1 MVNYRFK
8 VGTTIMCNLGQSGWK
23 TGRIIAL
30 DYREDSWPEGEV
42 APYQVAL
49 EDDYSLIYVP
59 VDDDRF
65 CREITNEDVMI
76 LQRKDALAAHQPTT
90 KGKKSKTID
99 SSKQGSLCCSEQPS
113 ESDLQSYRKGR
124 CFCCNDCPREWSY
137 AELYSEYYTCASRNN
152 LNISRHTIDLGT
164 LNVGESIQHNLDEF
178 SFTKKGFMQAPTL
191 VKLPPGV
198 LFSDE
203 GTLTGEPR
211 YDPYRGASYEVDF
224 VAVSTVDW
232 NDASAGIVR
241 LEIRFTVEGNE
252 PPKGF
257 DVVAF
262 QNKQTEARAG
272 ATELLKS
279 INSTWTR
286 WEKRQLGSRATCD
299 AMLADLEQLR
309 TLLESNPRL
318 DNGKWWGHLGGYHMN
333 VHKLLENTLFE
344 CELYLGY
351 ALTFG
356 DDEVRYY
363 AEQNLKGCYQKRLL
377 ESARFMWYDG
387 IELVLKNDWQAAI
400 EVFRAAADKKE
411 GWGWAVNH
419 GDIWISEAVAII
431 MQAVEG
437 ELKKSKVNDS
447 AWLDNANELI
457 QRAKMRAD
465 ESGVFG
471 NNGHP
476 WITEVGLA
484 LDAYNGLVASDNNLD
499 LWYEEFNARM
509 IYWCSQVL
517 AGISPFPPQV
527 RARLASESMLIEM
540 LPGYNS

>member
-1 MVNYRFK
+1 
-8 VGTTIMCNLGQSGWK
+8 MCNLGQSGWK

-30 DYREDSWPEGEV
+30 NYREDSWPEGEV

-49 EDDYSLIYVP
+49 DEDYSLIYVP

-76 LQRKDALAAHQPTT
+76 LQRKDALAAHQPKAKGEKSTT
-90 KGKKSKTID
+90 IETSNEAP
-99 SSKQGSLCCSEQPS
+99 LCCSDQPS
-113 ESDLQSYRKGR
+113 ELQHQSYRKGR

-164 LNVGESIQHNLDEF
+164 LNVGGAIHHNLDEF

-203 GTLTGEPR
+203 GTLTGELR

-232 NDASAGIVR
+232 DDASAGIVR

-257 DVVAF
+257 DIVAF
-262 QNKQTEARAG
+262 QNKQTEARAV
-272 ATELLKS
+272 ATGLLKS

-356 DDEVRYY
+356 DNEVRYY

-387 IELVLKNDWQAAI
+387 IELILQNDWKAAI
-400 EVFRAAADKKE
+400 DVFRAAADKKD

-431 MQAVEG
+431 MQGVQS
-437 ELKKSKVNDS
+437 ELTKPKVKD
-447 AWLDNANELI
+447 ATWLDDANELI
-457 QRAKMRAD
+457 QRAQMRAN

-471 NNGHP
+471 ANGHP

-484 LDAYNGLVASDNNLD
+484 LDAYHELVASDKKLD

-517 AGISPFPPQV
+517 AGISPFPPKV
-527 RARLASESMLIEM
+527 RARLESESVLIKS
-540 LPGYNS
+540 LPKYNS

>member
-1 MVNYRFK
+1 MEKYRFK
-8 VGTTIMCNLGQSGWK
+8 VGTTVMCNLWQSGWK

-30 DYREDSWPEGEV
+30 NYREDSWPEGEV

-49 EDDYSLIYVP
+49 EEDYSLIYVP

-76 LQRKDALAAHQPTT
+76 LQRKDALAAHQPKG
-90 KGKKSKTID
+90 KGKKSTKIETSND
-99 SSKQGSLCCSEQPS
+99 AFLCCSDQPS
-113 ESDLQSYRKGR
+113 EPQHLSYRKGR

-152 LNISRHTIDLGT
+152 LNVSQHTIDLGT
-164 LNVGESIQHNLDEF
+164 LNVGEGIHHNLDQF
-178 SFTKKGFMQAPTL
+178 SFTKKGFMQAPTI

-203 GTLTGEPR
+203 GVLTGELR
-211 YDPYRGASYEVDF
+211 YDPYRGPSYDVDF

-232 NDASAGIVR
+232 DDASAGIVR

-252 PPKGF
+252 PPHGH

-262 QNKQTEARAG
+262 QNKQTEARAV
-272 ATELLKS
+272 ATGLLKN
-279 INSTWTR
+279 INSTWTQ

-299 AMLADLEQLR
+299 VMLADLDRLR
-309 TLLESNPRL
+309 SLLESHPRL

-387 IELVLKNDWQAAI
+387 IELILQNDWEAAV
-400 EVFRAAADKKE
+400 EVFRAAADKKD

-431 MQAVEG
+431 MQGVEG
-437 ELKKSKVNDS
+437 ELTKPKAKDPTWLND
-447 AWLDNANELI
+447 ANELI
-457 QRAKMRAD
+457 QRAQMRAN

-471 NNGHP
+471 ANGHP

-484 LDAYNGLVASDNNLD
+484 LDAYHELVASGKKLD

-517 AGISPFPPQV
+517 AGISPFPPKV
-527 RARLASESMLIEM
+527 RARQESESVLIKS

>member
-1 MVNYRFK
+1 MEKYRFK
-8 VGTTIMCNLGQSGWK
+8 VGTTVMCNLGQSGWK

-30 DYREDSWPEGEV
+30 NYREDSWPEGEV

-49 EDDYSLIYVP
+49 EEDYSLIYVP

-76 LQRKDALAAHQPTT
+76 LQRKDALAAHQPKA
-90 KGKKSKTID
+90 KGKKSTKIET
-99 SSKQGSLCCSEQPS
+99 SNEASLCCSDQPS
-113 ESDLQSYRKGR
+113 EPQHQSYRKGR

-152 LNISRHTIDLGT
+152 LNVSQHTIDLGT
-164 LNVGESIQHNLDEF
+164 LNVGEGIHHNLDQF
-178 SFTKKGFMQAPTL
+178 SFTKKGFMQAPTI

-203 GTLTGEPR
+203 GVLTGELR
-211 YDPYRGASYEVDF
+211 YDPYRGPSYDVDF

-232 NDASAGIVR
+232 DDASAGIVR

-252 PPKGF
+252 PPHGH

-262 QNKQTEARAG
+262 QNKQTEARAV
-272 ATELLKS
+272 ATGLLKN
-279 INSTWTR
+279 INSTWTQ

-299 AMLADLEQLR
+299 VMLADLDRLR
-309 TLLESNPRL
+309 SLLESHPRL

-387 IELVLKNDWQAAI
+387 IEFILQNDWEAAI
-400 EVFRAAADKKE
+400 EVFRAAADKKD

-431 MQAVEG
+431 MQGVES
-437 ELKKSKVNDS
+437 ELTKPKVNDS
-447 AWLDNANELI
+447 TWLNDANELI
-457 QRAKMRAD
+457 QRAQMRAN

-471 NNGHP
+471 TNGHP

-484 LDAYNGLVASDNNLD
+484 LDAYHELVASGKKLD
-499 LWYEEFNARM
+499 LWCEEFNARM

-517 AGISPFPPQV
+517 AGISPFPPKV
-527 RARLASESMLIEM
+527 RARQESESVLIKS